1 MYILSKLGP
10 HRSYTY
16 GHFIFNFINHYLYE
30 TRNLRN
36 LNWRIKCVVI
46 SLKHLNIL
54 SSVKYIYDESL
65 ENIFKNEI
73 WEYAKSA
80 GVFLLDF

>member
-1 MYILSKLGP
+1 MCG
-10 HRSYTY
+10 
-16 GHFIFNFINHYLYE
+16 F
-30 TRNLRN
+30 
-36 LNWRIKCVVI
+36 I